1 MKVAHNYG
9 RLCAAFYD
17 AEKPRP
23 PAKDLRVYREL
34 LSEADGRILEP
45 MCGSGRFLLPLLDKK
60 FDVVGF
66 DNSKPMIAQCR
77 ARLVAK
83 KLSANRA
90 VLADFSTFRSKEKFD
105 QSVITSGSFGLLD
118 EKTAR
123 EALRAHRKW
132 LVPNGLLH
140 LEIWP
145 IDANDANVRERSA
158 RVAAIDE
165 RRCIG
170 LVVELVTHES
180 GALHET
186 LCHYTDIVDGRVRKT
201 ETERYW
207 IRHYDLNEFRKLA
220 ESCNLR
226 WVAMR
231 ENAFGDSRAIVTL
244 RNPA

>member
-1 MKVAHNYG
+1 VTLSQTYG

-17 AEKPRP
+17 AEKPTP
-23 PAKDLRVYREL
+23 PARELRVYREL
-34 LSEADGRILEP
+34 LGAAGGRILEP

-66 DNSKPMIAQCR
+66 DNSKPMIAQCH
-77 ARLVAK
+77 ARLVAN
-83 KLSANRA
+83 ARECTRA
-90 VLADFSTFRSKEKFD
+90 VLADFSTFRPEEKFD

-118 EKTAR
+118 KRTAR
-123 EALRAHRKW
+123 DALRAHRKW

-140 LEIWP
+140 MEIWP
-145 IDANDANVRERSA
+145 FDPSDANVRERSA
-158 RVAAIDE
+158 RVAAIDQ

-170 LVVELVTHES
+170 LVVELITHEA

-186 LCHYTDIVDGRVRKT
+186 LCHYTDIIDGKVRKT

-220 ESCNLR
+220 ESCGLQ
-226 WVAMR
+226 WVAAR
-231 ENAFGDSRAIVTL
+231 ENVFGDSRAIVTL